1 MRRWKLVGAGSDS
14 PAHGPSEAAVAA
26 ASAMMR
32 FQHHVPAQE
41 KLMIPL
47 GLMRISYDEVST
59 SCSSSEEVDDPFG
72 SDADDSLRSPP
83 GVLLCCTPVTKT

>member
-1 MRRWKLVGAGSDS
+1 
-14 PAHGPSEAAVAA
+14 
-26 ASAMMR
+26 
-32 FQHHVPAQE
+32 
-41 KLMIPL
+41 MIPL